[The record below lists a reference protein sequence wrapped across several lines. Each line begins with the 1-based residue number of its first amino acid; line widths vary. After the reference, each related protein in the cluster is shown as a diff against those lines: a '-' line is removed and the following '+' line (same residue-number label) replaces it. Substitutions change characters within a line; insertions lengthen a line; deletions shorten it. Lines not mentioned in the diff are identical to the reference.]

1 MKSLYFL
8 KSFYSEI
15 NGEKKAIFHSEI
27 PKENL
32 TFTKFLEQSG
42 LIEPLRI
49 GKKKGY
55 APVFEKTEM
64 NKLEFINITD
74 LRIISMVTKNEK
86 KYQTVIHAG
95 VIKDW
100 VGIGWIE
107 LKTPTKEDFKKY
119 PIALI

>member
-1 MKSLYFL
+1 MKILNLL
-8 KSFYSEI
+8 KSFYSQI
-15 NGEKKAIFHSEI
+15 NGARKTIFHSEI
-27 PKENL
+27 PKEKL
-32 TFTKFLEQSG
+32 TFIKLLVQRG

-55 APVFEKTEM
+55 IPVFAKEEM

-74 LRIISMVTKNEK
+74 LRTISMVTKNGK

-95 VIKDW
+95 IIKDW

-107 LKTPTKEDFKKY
+107 LGKPTKEDFKKY
-119 PIALI
+119 PIALL